1 MDKNK
6 VVVLIPGNEL
16 TSELVLFVE
25 DLIANDFKNILIFT
39 ETEDK
44 NENYKL
50 LVDQFKIDIFT
61 YENEEN
67 SLKTRV
73 DVILGKYPDA
83 KGTIVADAAGLYSVG
98 DIEVIAS
105 ALAHTPSELILGVR
119 RLKRD
124 AGADRPSI
132 GNRLIEAVFNKLED
146 KISIESDTSLR
157 AFSTENLKVLLEN
170 VEEETSALAVAKQSG
185 IPFKTVPIYTDATR
199 EEERSYFS
207 RIMDLIKVYK
217 TFFKFT
223 ASSLFSTVIDLGLF
237 TLFVYLLRTTF
248 PTSYIMVATIL
259 ARIVSVIIN
268 YIINSKLV
276 FKKEKE
282 KGKTFARFLILAVVT
297 VLASGYIVTVLVKT
311 LKGYETLTKIL
322 VDSSLFLAGFHFQK
336 KFIFIEDE

>member
-1 MDKNK
+1 MDKEK
-6 VVVLIPGNEL
+6 LVILIPTIEL
-16 TSELVLFVE
+16 SDNLVSLAE

-39 ETEDK
+39 DTIDK
-44 NENYKL
+44 NKNYNIL
-50 LVDQFKIDIFT
+50 SDQLKIDIFT
-61 YENEEN
+61 YENEVN
-67 SLKTRV
+67 PLKNRV

-105 ALAHTPSELILGVR
+105 ALARTPSELILGVR

-124 AGADRPSI
+124 AGASRPSL
-132 GNRLIEAVFNKLED
+132 GNRLIDSVFNRLED

-157 AFSTENLKVLLEN
+157 AFSTENLKILLEN
-170 VEEETSALAVAKQSG
+170 VEEETSALAVAKKSE
-185 IPFKTVPIYTDATR
+185 IPFKTVPIYTDAAR
-199 EEERSYFS
+199 EEERTYFS

-223 ASSLFSTVIDLGLF
+223 ASSLFSTIIDLGLF

-248 PTSYIMVATIL
+248 PMSYIMVATIL
-259 ARIVSVIIN
+259 ARIFSVIIN

-282 KGKTFARFLILAVVT
+282 KGKTFARFLIFAIVS
-297 VLASGYIVTVLVKT
+297 VLASGYIVTVLVKI

-336 KFIFIEDE
+336 KFVFIEDE

>member
-1 MDKNK
+1 MDKEK
-6 VVVLIPGNEL
+6 LVILIPTIEL
-16 TSELVLFVE
+16 SDNLVSLAE
-25 DLIANDFKNILIFT
+25 DLIAKDFKNILIFT
-39 ETEDK
+39 EKEAE
-44 NENYKL
+44 NENYKI

-61 YENEEN
+61 YENEVN
-67 SLKTRV
+67 PLKTRV

-124 AGADRPSI
+124 AGASRPSL
-132 GNRLIEAVFNKLED
+132 GNRLIESVFNRLED

-157 AFSTENLKVLLEN
+157 AFSTENLKILLEN
-170 VEEETSALAVAKQSG
+170 VEEETSALAVAKKSE
-185 IPFKTVPIYTDATR
+185 IPFKTVPIYTDAAR
-199 EEERSYFS
+199 EEERTYFS

-223 ASSLFSTVIDLGLF
+223 ASSLFSTIIDLGLF

-248 PTSYIMVATIL
+248 PMSYIMVATIL
-259 ARIVSVIIN
+259 ARIFSVIIN

-282 KGKTFARFLILAVVT
+282 KGKTFARFLIFAIIS
-297 VLASGYIVTVLVKT
+297 VLASGYIVTVLVKI

-322 VDSSLFLAGFHFQK
+322 VDTSLFLAGFHFQK
-336 KFIFIEDE
+336 KFVFIEDE